1 MADTHKKNWAMVIDQ
16 ERCIGCW
23 TCAVGC
29 KEINNEPLGFWWNR
43 ILTAAPGEV
52 TGQRLDALA
61 NPASD
66 DIDVPHG
73 VFPQVEMAYLP
84 VACQHCDEAP
94 CVKACPVDATF
105 KRDDGTILID
115 YERCIGCRYCVAAC
129 PYGVRVFNWGDAK
142 RDPDFTVGYGR
153 DYRTDGRL
161 VFTPERPTGVVE
173 KCTLCVERIDNGEQ
187 PFCVDICPTG
197 ARVFGDLNDRSS
209 EVSQLV
215 RQGGATQLLGD
226 LGTDPHIFYL
236 PVEQERNV

>member
-1 MADTHKKNWAMVIDQ
+1 MAGKQEKNWAMVIDQ

-43 ILTAAPGEV
+43 ILTAAPGELSGRV
-52 TGQRLDALA
+52 DALT

-66 DIDVPHG
+66 NIDVPAG
-73 VFPQVEMAYLP
+73 TFPQVEMAYLP
-84 VACQHCDEAP
+84 VACQHCDDAP
-94 CVKACPVDATF
+94 CVKVCPVDATYQ
-105 KRDDGTILID
+105 RDDGTILID

-129 PYGVRVFNWGDAK
+129 PYGVRIFNWGDVK

-153 DYRTDGRL
+153 DYRSDGRL

-173 KCTLCVERIDNGEQ
+173 KCTMCVERIDVGEQ

-215 RQGGATQLLGD
+215 REGGATQLLGD
-226 LGTDPHIFYL
+226 LGTDPHVFYL
-236 PVEQERNV
+236 PVERERNV